1 MLLPNPAGHYHF
13 LKGIDPYSSGVIAD
27 PGFEIVH
34 VILRDQPPWRLG
46 FERVEAHLAAQG
58 LGRSALC
65 GVQLRCPRPYSI
77 EGFIRFNDEYRR
89 LLGEWEL
96 LLDGLNPVARTNVAP
111 SLEPPREPCM
121 FAFSYSAPAAAGLA
135 PSLVVAGAGELR
147 GSALEAS
154 AIVRRGDTSEEGMR
168 DKAVCV
174 MEIMEQRLQGLGAG
188 WEQVDQ
194 VNVYTVHPLDG
205 FLEEVLLERMGPA
218 RQLGIHWHHT
228 RPPVEEIEFE
238 MDLRGVHR
246 VLML

>member
-1 MLLPNPAGHYHF
+1 MLLPNPAGRYHF
-13 LKGIDPYSSGVIAD
+13 LKGIDPYSSGVTAD

-46 FERVEAHLAAQG
+46 FERVDSYLAEQG
-58 LGRSALC
+58 LDRPALC
-65 GVQLRCPRPYSI
+65 CVQLRCPQPYSI
-77 EGFIRFNDEYRR
+77 EGFIRFNDGYRR
-89 LLGEWEL
+89 LLGEWDL
-96 LLDGLNPVARTNVAP
+96 LIDGLNPVARTNVAP
-111 SLEPPREPCM
+111 SHEPPPEPRM
-121 FAFSYSAPAAAGLA
+121 FAFSHTAPAAGLP

-147 GSALEAS
+147 GDVLEAS

-168 DKAVCV
+168 DKAACV
-174 MEIMEQRLQGLGAG
+174 MDVMEERLRGLGAG
-188 WEQVDQ
+188 WDLVDQ

-205 FLEEVLLERMGPA
+205 FLEEVLLERLGPA
-218 RQLGIHWHHT
+218 RRLGLHWHHT

>member
-1 MLLPNPAGHYHF
+1 MLLPNPAGRYHF

-46 FERVEAHLAAQG
+46 FERVDSYLAEQG
-58 LGRSALC
+58 LDRPALC

-77 EGFIRFNDEYRR
+77 EGFLRFNDEYRG
-89 LLGEWEL
+89 LLADWEL

-111 SLEPPREPCM
+111 SREPPREPRM
-121 FAFSYSAPAAAGLA
+121 FAFSHTAPAAAGLP

-147 GSALEAS
+147 GDVLEAS
-154 AIVRRGDTSEEGMR
+154 AIVRRGDTSGEGMR
-168 DKAVCV
+168 DKAACV
-174 MEIMEQRLQGLGAG
+174 MDVMEERLRGLGAG
-188 WEQVDQ
+188 WDLVDQ

-205 FLEEVLLERMGPA
+205 FLEEVLLERLGPA
-218 RQLGIHWHHT
+218 RRLGLHWHHT

>member
-34 VILRDQPPWRLG
+34 VIFREEPPWRLG
-46 FERVEAHLAAQG
+46 FERVEAHLAEQG
-58 LGRSALC
+58 LGRSSLC

-77 EGFIRFNDEYRR
+77 EGFIRFNDGYRG
-89 LLGEWEL
+89 LLAEWDL

-111 SLEPPREPCM
+111 SHESPPEPRM
-121 FAFSYSAPAAAGLA
+121 FAFSYTAPAAGNPP

-147 GSALEAS
+147 GDALEAG

-168 DKAVCV
+168 EKAVCV
-174 MEIMEQRLQGLGAG
+174 MDVMEERLRGLGAG
-188 WEQVDQ
+188 WDLVDR
-194 VNVYTVHPLDG
+194 VNVYTVHPLCG
-205 FLEEVLLERMGPA
+205 FVEEVLLRRIGPA
-218 RQLGIHWHHT
+218 RRMGIHWHHA

-246 VLML
+246 ALRL

>member
-46 FERVEAHLAAQG
+46 FERVEAHLAGQG

-89 LLGEWEL
+89 LLAEWEL
-96 LLDGLNPVARTNVAP
+96 LIDGLNPVARTNVAP
-111 SLEPPREPCM
+111 SHEPPREPCM
-121 FAFSYSAPAAAGLA
+121 FAFSYTAPAAAGLA

-147 GSALEAS
+147 GDALEAS

-194 VNVYTVHPLDG
+194 VNVYTVHPLCG

-228 RPPVEEIEFE
+228 RPPVEEIDFE

>member
-46 FERVEAHLAAQG
+46 FERVDAHLAEQG
-58 LGRSALC
+58 LDRSALC
-65 GVQLRCPRPYSI
+65 AVQLRCPIPYSI
-77 EGFIRFNDEYRR
+77 EGFIQFNDGYRR
-89 LLGEWEL
+89 LLAEWDL
-96 LLDGLNPVARTNVAP
+96 LIDGLNPVARTNVAP
-111 SLEPPREPCM
+111 SHDPPREPGM
-121 FAFSYSAPAAAGLA
+121 FAFSYTAPAAGNTP

-154 AIVRRGDTSEEGMR
+154 AIVRRGDTSEDGMR
-168 DKAVCV
+168 EKAACV
-174 MEIMEQRLQGLGAG
+174 MDAMEERLQGLGAG
-188 WEQVDQ
+188 WDLVDQ

-205 FLEEVLLERMGPA
+205 FLEEVLLQRIGPA
-218 RQLGIHWHHT
+218 RRLGIHWHHT

-246 VLML
+246 VLIL